1 MFTKRSWKKPAAEQI
16 VNEIKNIKGFITE
29 LVDEEDFYNYMD
41 NVNGFKGEFD
51 VSNRLISYND
61 FKKAFEN
68 NIYVSYDLL
77 YPMENFKKLNID
89 CKILVK
95 EVKNDL
101 QKQFIVGKSLVEG
114 ENEFPK
120 NIEFGLQYIK
130 QSCNIILLHSKTIQI
145 LNFKLN

>member
-1 MFTKRSWKKPAAEQI
+1 MFTKRSWKKPAAKQI

-41 NVNGFKGEFD
+41 NVNDFKGEFD

-77 YPMENFKKLNID
+77 YPMENLTLI
-89 CKILVK
+89 VK
-95 EVKNDL
+95 YL
-101 QKQFIVGKSLVEG
+101 
-114 ENEFPK
+114 
-120 NIEFGLQYIK
+120 
-130 QSCNIILLHSKTIQI
+130 
-145 LNFKLN
+145 